1 MNRQRDDAI
10 MENNMNHYRF
20 EDMKIGM
27 TERFAVTIG
36 KEQQEAFY
44 LLTGDDN
51 PLHRDHDFALKRGF
65 EDKVVYGMLAA
76 SYYSTLAGVYLP
88 GENCLIN
95 ECKVTYH
102 RPVYPGDTLT
112 VEGIVKDVRESTQ
125 RVKIE
130 GKMTRADGTVVNT
143 AVIAVSFTQESME

>member
-1 MNRQRDDAI
+1 MKQ
-10 MENNMNHYRF
+10 YRF
-20 EDMKIGM
+20 EDMETGM
-27 TERFAVTIG
+27 TERFVVTVG

-44 LLTGDDN
+44 LLTGDYN
-51 PLHRDHDFALKRGF
+51 PLHRDVDFARKRGF
-65 EDKVVYGMLAA
+65 ENRVVYGMLASA
-76 SYYSTLAGVYLP
+76 YYSTLAGVYLP

-102 RPVYPGDTLT
+102 QPVYPGDVLT
-112 VEGIVKDVRESTQ
+112 VEGVVKDVRESTR

-143 AVIAVSFTQESME
+143 AVIAVSFTG